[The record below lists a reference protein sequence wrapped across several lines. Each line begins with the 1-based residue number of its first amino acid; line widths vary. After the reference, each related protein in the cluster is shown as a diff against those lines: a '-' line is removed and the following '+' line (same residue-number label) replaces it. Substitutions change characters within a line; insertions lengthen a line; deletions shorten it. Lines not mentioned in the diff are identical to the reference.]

1 MLSLRGV
8 DGNEYSE
15 RVGRGKAIPEMCCP
29 DPQCQKARLGGHGW
43 YERFLGGVVVEIR
56 RLRCARCG
64 VTHALLPEGLCAY
77 RDATLDGLEVA
88 LESDGPTSGARAAE
102 QRGTGAVRRVRSWLR
117 AMRSSWASKILAL
130 LPAATGS
137 WIERVRS
144 AFGPSPGALV
154 RLRQW
159 LWTRY
164 GYFFAGPAGL
174 FRLGRPGMP
183 VR

>member
-1 MLSLRGV
+1 MLSLQGV
-8 DGNEYSE
+8 DCNEYSK
-15 RVGRGKAIPEMCCP
+15 RVGRGTTVPEIGCP
-29 DPQCQKARLGGHGW
+29 DPRCEGARLRGHSW
-43 YERFLGGVVVEIR
+43 YERFVGGVLAEIR

-64 VTHALLPEGLCAY
+64 VTHALIPEGLCAY
-77 RDATLDGLEVA
+77 RDATLCSLEVA
-88 LESDGPTSGARAAE
+88 LESDGPTSGARAAQ

-117 AMRSSWASKILAL
+117 AMRCSWASKILAL

-137 WIERVRS
+137 WIERVKS
-144 AFGPSPGALV
+144 SFGPSPGALL

>member
-1 MLSLRGV
+1 MLSLQDV
-8 DGNEYSE
+8 DCNEYSE
-15 RVGRGKAIPEMCCP
+15 RVGRGAEVPEISCP
-29 DPQCQKARLGGHGW
+29 DPRCEGARLRGHGW
-43 YERFLGGVVVEIR
+43 YERFLDGVVAEIR

-64 VTHALLPEGLCAY
+64 VTHALLPGALCAY
-77 RDATLDGLEVA
+77 RDATLYDVEVA
-88 LESDGPTSGARAAE
+88 LESDGPASGARAAG
-102 QRGTGAVRRVRSWLR
+102 QRGTGAVRRVRAWLR
-117 AMRSSWASKILAL
+117 AMRSGWASKILAL

-144 AFGPSPGALV
+144 TFGPSQGALV

-159 LWTRY
+159 LWPRY